1 MNPSCSGIDLVAKQ
15 PTDDSCRIEVYN
27 CFSSFP
33 TNNSRNSD
41 SRDCMLCFRLITVR
55 DLQHSVLMV
64 KKMGRNRNRLFEKSV
79 KIEIPSEAVS
89 IHNFLKSHERVD
101 VRAGKKKKISDVGE

>member
-15 PTDDSCRIEVYN
+15 PTDDSWRIEICN

-41 SRDCMLCFRLITVR
+41 SRDCIFCFRLITVR
-55 DLQHSVLMV
+55 DLQHLLMV
-64 KKMGRNRNRLFEKSV
+64 KKWAEIVTDYLRNQ
-79 KIEIPSEAVS
+79 
-89 IHNFLKSHERVD
+89 
-101 VRAGKKKKISDVGE
+101 